1 MPLEVLH
8 QIKYLCKS
16 IPKVEWS
23 GILFYTT
30 EGSIE
35 KPATFKITLK
45 TILPLDMGTSA
56 FTEYALD
63 ERFINFLEEDF
74 DTRAQWK
81 VGHIHS
87 HNVMGVFFSGTD
99 LAELNDNAPSHNF
112 YLSLIVNNY
121 MDFVAKVAFI
131 GVAQRD
137 IKQVPYMAMNSQGK
151 TYEIEKQDFVVN
163 ENKMF
168 VYDCE
173 ISSQKEAITVE
184 EVFSAQVAKIM
195 EPKPKPE
202 YKGYQHNPNTPAV
215 VDKNKQNPGYNK
227 FKNNQNQKN
236 FNQQKREEDWT
247 SEHNFSD
254 FNFNIQEQM
263 EDEINGY
270 AERNVR
276 VMAFVKQ
283 LFNFA
288 SAEIDETEDLDDVL
302 EVMAEFEMSPID
314 IAQAII
320 ADYDR
325 DFAKIFPEAN
335 AADFVQYTHEALDVM
350 EDYKSFYPE
359 IGMTIKIIT
368 SMITKFVEHDTAKR
382 QQPASKV

>member
-8 QIKYLCKS
+8 QIKYLCKN
-16 IPKVEWS
+16 IAKVEWS

-35 KPATFKITLK
+35 KPATFKIKLK

-56 FTEYALD
+56 FTEYNLD

-74 DTRAQWK
+74 DTRCHWK

-87 HNVMGVFFSGTD
+87 HNVMNVFFSGVD
-99 LAELNDNAPSHNF
+99 KAELNDNCPAHNY

-121 MDFVAKVAFI
+121 MDFEAKVAFI
-131 GVAQRD
+131 GSATRD
-137 IKQVPYMAMNSQGK
+137 IKQVPYYAMNSEGK
-151 TYEIEKQDFVVN
+151 NYEIQREDFVVA
-163 ENKMF
+163 EEKMF

-173 ISSQKEAITVE
+173 ISSPKDLITVD

-202 YKGYQHNPNTPAV
+202 PKKYEHNPNVPAIS
-215 VDKNKQNPGYNK
+215 KYTKSPGYNK
-227 FKNNQNQKN
+227 YRDKNNPFDKGAMA
-236 FNQQKREEDWT
+236 
-247 SEHNFSD
+247 EHNFSD

-359 IGMTIKIIT
+359 IGMTIRVIN
-368 SMITKFVEHDTAKR
+368 SMITKFIEHDTDKR
-382 QQPASKV
+382 HKPAEQV